1 MHVFPEW
8 LAVSR
13 QSCRFPRADL
23 GVVRDARASFRRRE
37 SNGWHVPPGVLRI
50 PDLADI

>member
-13 QSCRFPRADL
+13 QSCVCLRADP
-23 GVVRDARASFRRRE
+23 GCVRDARASFRRRK
-37 SNGWHVPPGVLRI
+37 SNGWHVPPGVLKI